1 MHGAFA
7 PCISACQK
15 SLAEFAARRR
25 KKIKIIFSRDMCVRE
40 NTSQAASVEFVRHGR
55 TNYARSR
62 LQTFCRKNPEGFST
76 VSNARRFCA
85 VHFTASGPAPKNLT
99 AFAASRLG
107 RERFPPTN
115 ANFPLEIG
123 PKVRYNNSAP
133 AGVLELVDE
142 VDSKSTAGDSVPV
155 RVRSPAPY
163 RVVIRDFPY
172 DHSIFLR

>member
-85 VHFTASGPAPKNLT
+85 VHFTASGPASKSHSVCRPQAGART
-99 AFAASRLG
+99 FS
-107 RERFPPTN
+107 PTN

-163 RVVIRDFPY
+163 RVVIRNFPY